1 MSETPNNTLESPGE
15 YAKLAAD
22 AREVM
27 ARVTNPGPFPS
38 CAAPG
43 NKGLTFEKTKEMLR
57 KCRDAGMPRMDRKTS
72 LIAMLN
78 TPLGAA
84 FDADGGRAWA
94 CVQP

>member
-1 MSETPNNTLESPGE
+1 MIEHPDE

-22 AREVM
+22 ALEVM
-27 ARVTNPGPFPS
+27 EAVTHKGPWPS
-38 CAAPG
+38 CVATAG
-43 NKGLTFEKTKEMLR
+43 GGLTFEKTKEMLR
-57 KCRDAGMPRMDRKTS
+57 KCRDAGMPRMDRKSS

-84 FDADGGRAWA
+84 FGADGGRAWA